1 MSGLSKSRIII
12 HRQCPKRLWL
22 QVHWPE
28 LLETSDVTAARLTTG
43 ITVGEIARSLDPCG
57 KLIGAEDIGQAIKAT
72 RDALKAPD
80 CTIFEATFLH
90 QAITLH
96 FNPVRHFK
104 FTEKRK
110 TMPLSLTQIKSQFEP
125 GESEGALL
133 GKLQAISKEAFML
146 RKEQNGSPTPRAS
159 MTRKYLGSKGS
170 KVVTHIDPRSGKVY
184 GVTTTA
190 ESL

>member
-43 ITVGEIARSLDPCG
+43 ITVGEIARSLYPCG

-110 TMPLSLTQIKSQFEP
+110 TMPLRFAWQAASHLERGFHAAQGAKRLTHPARQ
-125 GESEGALL
+125 
-133 GKLQAISKEAFML
+133 
-146 RKEQNGSPTPRAS
+146 
-159 MTRKYLGSKGS
+159 
-170 KVVTHIDPRSGKVY
+170 HDPQVPWLERFQSGDAY
-184 GVTTTA
+184 
-190 ESL
+190 